1 MTRRSETN
9 PSNPHQCCCH
19 TRTFEQENG
28 VAAPPTYPPHWK
40 KRRESAVTVSAIK
53 QPETLYEYALAY
65 ADKGLEVFPCK
76 PNKAPACTHG
86 MLDAT
91 SDHSQIKAWW
101 TVMPDALI
109 GCRIPTDRIVLD
121 IDPRHGGDKTIEALE
136 EMYGPIPVARTHKSG
151 RGDGGQHLWFERPPG
166 DLSIKGLNRF
176 AEQNGGGEKIGT
188 RHVSGIDLLT
198 YEYRYTIL
206 PPSPHLSTGKPYEW
220 ILQGISGPMPDW
232 LAALLIV
239 QPGDEDEEEQER
251 AAPLAP
257 QDSIA
262 EWYTDKHGFDV
273 LGKHGWTLIEG
284 DGRGDGSK
292 WRHPHATAD
301 WSASI
306 KNGCLFV
313 HSTNTQFEPTA
324 PGDPHGYT
332 PLHVL
337 AVLEHDGDRHAAA
350 RAVAHER
357 NPLAPHLDPSSL
369 LPVVSSTA
377 GSPTTPGEANTWVPT
392 DLTQYL
398 DTDYKDPVAKYLTR
412 DDGRSLI
419 YPESLNLL
427 YGGPGT
433 GKTWVALAAATQHMH
448 TGGRA
453 GLIDLEDHPGK
464 IVRRLRALNATDGQ
478 ILDQFAYIRP
488 QSLDIT
494 EVLESMRQLAEA
506 GHDLIII
513 DSFGELLSLAGL
525 DENSNPDVTRAVQH
539 LLRPITRL
547 GISLLLIDHTTKSAD
562 ETRGYSIGAQ
572 RKKAMIDG
580 ASWELTTTVPYS
592 RTTAGTISIRCA
604 KDRNGW
610 YAPREHAADVQLA
623 PSGDPDGTDYRLNI
637 TIETPTSR
645 PLPDAPHGTPNTP
658 THLMEQISQYLQD
671 CAGEPQSGRQIE
683 RAIGGT
689 AAHIRRAL
697 TTLHQHDY
705 VTRTETRSGWYTYTH
720 NRTYSHLEELLPN
733 RPPADWYNHE

>member
-1 MTRRSETN
+1 M
-9 PSNPHQCCCH
+9 
-19 TRTFEQENG
+19 
-28 VAAPPTYPPHWK
+28 AATPTYPPTK
-40 KRRESAVTVSAIK
+40 IPGEATAVTVTAIH
-53 QPETLYEYALAY
+53 QPKTLHEYALAY
-65 ADKGLEVFPCK
+65 AAKGLQVFPCL
-76 PNKAPACTHG
+76 PNKAPATKGGHK
-86 MLDAT
+86 DAT
-91 SDHSQIKAWW
+91 TNTDTINKWW
-101 TVMPDALI
+101 TANPDALI
-109 GCRIPTDRIVLD
+109 GCRIPTDRLVLD
-121 IDPRHGGDKTIEALE
+121 IDPRHGGDKTIEKLE

-151 RGDGGQHLWFERPPG
+151 RGDGGQHLWFERPAG
-166 DLSIKGLNRF
+166 RLSITGLNQWA
-176 AEQNGGGEKIGT
+176 AEHGGGEQIGN

-198 YEYRYTIL
+198 HEHRYTIL
-206 PPSPHLSTGKPYEW
+206 PPSPHLSTGLPYEW
-220 ILQGISGPMPDW
+220 ITQGMAGPLPGWLTILLTVNPDE
-232 LAALLIV
+232 
-239 QPGDEDEEEQER
+239 QP
-251 AAPLAP
+251 AAPATSTSIEP

-262 EWYTDKHGFDV
+262 EWYTDKHHFDV
-273 LGKHGWTLIEG
+273 LGKHGWTLVEG
-284 DGRGDGSK
+284 DGRSDGSK

-580 ASWELTTTVPYS
+580 ASWELTTTAPYS
-592 RTTAGTISIRCA
+592 RTTPGTISIRCA

-610 YAPREHAADVQLA
+610 YAPREHAADIQLA
-623 PSGDPDGTDYRLNI
+623 PTGDPDGPDYRLNI

-658 THLMEQISQYLQD
+658 TRLMEAISQYLQD
-671 CAGEPQSGRQIE
+671 CDGEPQSGRQIE
-683 RAIGGT
+683 RAINGT

-697 TTLHQHDY
+697 ATLHQHSY
-705 VTRTETRSGWYTYTH
+705 VTQHPGRTGGHSYTH
-720 NRTYSHLEELLPN
+720 NRPYNHLEELLP
-733 RPPADWYNHE
+733 RAQADWYEHE